1 MKVLSRLDLR
11 SAGRAYV
18 LARNQRLDPAIVD
31 TQGSD
36 VDIVL
41 GSTAEVSSLLSTQIA
56 VQFGAHLLETAEGD
70 DLDRWARSEQQAFR
84 KGAAPALVTL
94 RASRPTATAGAGAV
108 AVGKKVLARGGAEYR
123 LTTQLTFGGSDL
135 TASCEAAAVQAGK
148 ESQVGK
154 NQVVKF
160 SNPSAD
166 VFDPSISITNPEAAA
181 GGEPREEDD
190 VFRERLRKL
199 IKGRNAGTFAAIE
212 AGALAVPGVFSA
224 LAVEAY
230 GPVFYELGTFR
241 SLGVTLPMPARAV
254 VLYVADS
261 SGVANAALARAA
273 SLGLGESRAAGISVA
288 VLAGLPTIV
297 AVRLKLAFTA
307 GVDTAA
313 LAELVRRAVV
323 EFVNTLSVG
332 ETLERGALLALLRR
346 YKSSGLVTGEGS
358 VVEPA
363 GDVVP
368 APGET
373 IRTRAES
380 VTLE

>member
-1 MKVLSRLDLR
+1 MPVVLTRLDLR

-94 RASRPTATAGAGAV
+94 KATRPTAAAGAGSV

-123 LTTQLTFGGSDL
+123 LTTQLTFG
-135 TASCEAAAVQAGK
+135 ASSLSAECEAAAVQAGK
-148 ESQVGK
+148 ESQVGR
-154 NQVVKF
+154 NQIVRF
-160 SNPSAD
+160 SNPAAD
-166 VFDPSISITNPEAAA
+166 VFDPSIAITNPEAAA

-199 IKGRNAGTFAAIE
+199 VKGRSAGTAAAIE
-212 AGALAVPGVFSA
+212 AGALSAPGVFSA

-230 GPVFYELGTFR
+230 GPIFYELGT
-241 SLGVTLPMPARAV
+241 GVAVPTPARAV

-273 SLGLGESRAAGISVA
+273 GRGLGEARAAGISVS

-297 AVRLKLAFTA
+297 PVRLKLAFAA
-307 GVDTAA
+307 GVDTAS

-323 EFVNTLSVG
+323 EFVNTLGVG
-332 ETLERGALLALLRR
+332 EKLERGALAALLRR
-346 YKSSGLVTGEGS
+346 YRSSGLVTGEGS
-358 VVEPA
+358 IVEPA

-373 IRTRAES
+373 IRTRPES